1 MTGARAIPFDL
12 KRPLSALLAL
22 ALAGAVWGQTPAA
35 AAPYVDREIEG
46 LSPEPT
52 EEATE
57 TEYDRSGW
65 PRYLRLETRVSTPP
79 FDNRGS
85 AWLGFG
91 GYGLLET
98 PNHGALSFDAQYAP
112 RSEGGTLTLRQRGMP
127 LGSGWTGN
135 HELGVINSLTPDI
148 ARQGSRVYVPS
159 SYLRGAGGE
168 WTHAER
174 GLQLQLSGG
183 EPGRLG
189 VLPDTRFEAFGGRRN
204 TLGLQWRPGADGG
217 PAQGWAMALQHEVAR
232 SVRGFGNAGAPR
244 FDADATRLAL
254 RHDGGDLRWQ
264 VNGISSRRD
273 GAGPATSGAWLD
285 AEWGKGAWSHGAGGY
300 RLDDGLEWAGQPMAS
315 DLAGVYLRSRYSQRR
330 WSADGS
336 LDLLRSVS
344 GRTDDGYYA
353 TFNARW
359 RLSTVDSI
367 GSGLAVRDLGG
378 RDWSTYIDWRSTN
391 RWGATGL
398 RFEVEG
404 GEQRPDVLR
413 LTHDQDWQ
421 VSAGWSLGSTLG
433 VAQYGRDPT
442 SGDGQGTQWTG
453 ALNLNMPL
461 NSRAGVRGSLQLEEG
476 PGAQRRESLNLGANW
491 RIDSRWTL
499 EASWLWSS
507 GRARQAF
514 TLDPLAPPLT
524 FETSLSNRSFFV
536 ALRYEMQ
543 AGSRGAPLGGR
554 AADGG
559 GRIEGV
565 VFFDENRNG
574 RQEAN
579 ETGVPNATIFLD
591 NRYAVRTDSQGRFV
605 FPFVGTGT
613 RALSLRGDSLPL
625 PWNVVGDGSA
635 SADVPLRG
643 TVQLALPV
651 QRAE

>member
-1 MTGARAIPFDL
+1 
-12 KRPLSALLAL
+12 
-22 ALAGAVWGQTPAA
+22 
-35 AAPYVDREIEG
+35 
-46 LSPEPT
+46 
-52 EEATE
+52 
-57 TEYDRSGW
+57 
-65 PRYLRLETRVSTPP
+65 
-79 FDNRGS
+79 
-85 AWLGFG
+85 
-91 GYGLLET
+91 
-98 PNHGALSFDAQYAP
+98 
-112 RSEGGTLTLRQRGMP
+112 
-127 LGSGWTGN
+127 
-135 HELGVINSLTPDI
+135 
-148 ARQGSRVYVPS
+148 
-159 SYLRGAGGE
+159 
-168 WTHAER
+168 
-174 GLQLQLSGG
+174 
-183 EPGRLG
+183 
-189 VLPDTRFEAFGGRRN
+189 
-204 TLGLQWRPGADGG
+204 
-217 PAQGWAMALQHEVAR
+217 
-232 SVRGFGNAGAPR
+232 
-244 FDADATRLAL
+244 
-254 RHDGGDLRWQ
+254 
-264 VNGISSRRD
+264 
-273 GAGPATSGAWLD
+273 
-285 AEWGKGAWSHGAGGY
+285 
-300 RLDDGLEWAGQPMAS
+300 
-315 DLAGVYLRSRYSQRR
+315 
-330 WSADGS
+330 
-336 LDLLRSVS
+336 VS
-344 GRTDDGYYA
+344 GRTNDGYYA

-359 RLSTVDSI
+359 RLSTVDSM

-461 NSRAGVRGSLQLEEG
+461 NSRAGVRGSLQLEQG

-491 RIDSRWTL
+491 RIDSRWSL

-536 ALRYEMQ
+536 ALRYELQ
-543 AGSRGAPLGGR
+543 AGSRGVPLGGR

-574 RQEAN
+574 RQEAS
-579 ETGVPNATIFLD
+579 ETGVPNATVFLD

-605 FPFVGTGT
+605 FPFVGTGE
-613 RALSLRGDSLPL
+613 RAISLRSDSLPL
-625 PWNVVGDGSA
+625 PWTVVGDGSA